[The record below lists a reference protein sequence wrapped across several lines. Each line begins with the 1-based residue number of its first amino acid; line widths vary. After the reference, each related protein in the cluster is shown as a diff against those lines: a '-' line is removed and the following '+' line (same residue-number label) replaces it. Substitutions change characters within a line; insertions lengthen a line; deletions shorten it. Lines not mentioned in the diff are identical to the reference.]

1 MEQMRQWV
9 LTVSLACITTGIL
22 QQFIS
27 AKKQISGIKLVLTLY
42 ILVTTLSPVVDS
54 SLDWQMEEVS
64 VVADT
69 GSLDTQQEILSASEQ
84 NLSGQLEKELL
95 AKGIQAEVEIQLK
108 CSEAGEVEVG
118 QLIVKTSADPDTV
131 RSYIQALW
139 ETDVEVTCIS

>member
-1 MEQMRQWV
+1 MRQWV
-9 LTVSLACITTGIL
+9 LTVSLACMTTGIL

-42 ILVTTLSPVVDS
+42 ILVTALSPVVDS
-54 SLDWQMEEVS
+54 SWDRQMKEVS
-64 VVADT
+64 VVADA

>member
-1 MEQMRQWV
+1 MRQWV

-42 ILVTTLSPVVDS
+42 ILVTALSPVVDS
-54 SLDWQMEEVS
+54 SWDWQMEEVS

-108 CSEAGEVEVG
+108 CSESGEVEVG

-131 RSYIQALW
+131 RSYIQTLW